1 MNPRIEIIDLE
12 FQGLPGLIA
21 SFLIFGPEGHV
32 LVESGPATTLP
43 SMKAGLARHGL
54 EPSDVDYL
62 FVTHI
67 HFDHAGAAGWWAQQ
81 GTKVCVHPIGAP
93 HLIDPTKLVNSAT
106 RIYGDRMETLWG
118 EILPAPE
125 ENVIAVEG
133 GDVVAAAGLEFEAI
147 YTPGHASHHHAYR
160 LEDAAFVGD
169 STGIRGGG
177 TPWLDLP
184 APPPEFNRELWK
196 ESLDKLRAEN
206 LETIYRTH
214 FGPRSNVAAELD
226 AVEKLIDSSTDKI
239 GELLESGL
247 ERDEIIVR
255 FREWMAGFAAANDGA
270 DPERLLTDEVLNPR
284 HMSVDGILRYWKK
297 RADGRPTNSTREP

>member
-1 MNPRIEIIDLE
+1 MNPRIEILDLE
-12 FQGLPGLIA
+12 FHGYPGLIA

-43 SMKAGLARHGL
+43 AMKAGLAQHGL
-54 EPSDVDYL
+54 EPGDIDYL
-62 FVTHI
+62 FLTHI

-81 GTKVCVHPIGAP
+81 GAKVCVHPIGAP
-93 HLIDPTKLVNSAT
+93 HLIDPTKLISSAT

-118 EILPAPE
+118 DILPAPR
-125 ENVIAVEG
+125 ENVIAVED
-133 GDVVAAAGLEFEAI
+133 GDVIHAAGLEFRAI

-160 LEDAAFVGD
+160 LEDVAFVGD
-169 STGIRGGG
+169 SAGIRGGG

-196 ESLDKLRAEN
+196 ASLDKLREED

-214 FGPRSNVAAELD
+214 FGPRSNVPRELD
-226 AVEKLIDSSTDKI
+226 QVEALIDGSAEKI
-239 GELLESGL
+239 HELLGQGL
-247 ERDEIIVR
+247 ERDEIVVR
-255 FREWMAGFAAANDGA
+255 FREWMAEVAAADGA
-270 DPERLLTDEVLNPR
+270 DPERLKNDEVLNPR

-297 RADGRPTNSTREP
+297 RAEREG